1 VPVLERST
9 ISEAVEA
16 DAMVNFTVST
26 YVVPVLATA
35 MTYPRRLSVADVST
49 RPPRVASLLFSEL
62 KSPVSRTA
70 KAMRTIAV
78 SSPVIPRWFC
88 KNVTGLPSSLFLHSF
103 MECSLSAGRLPG
115 RRHRS
120 AIIS

>member
-1 VPVLERST
+1 MERST

-35 MTYPRRLSVADVST
+35 MTYPRRLSVADVSS

-62 KSPVSRTA
+62 KIPVLRTA
-70 KAMRTIAV
+70 KANTEATTTKAMRTMAV
-78 SSPVIPRWFC
+78 SIPVI
-88 KNVTGLPSSLFLHSF
+88 
-103 MECSLSAGRLPG
+103 SAGFVKM
-115 RRHRS
+115 
-120 AIIS
+120 